1 MTGKIQL
8 VYKPGIK
15 GPREANFTDR
25 FTGLISFFKAMYR
38 AYKSGATKVYIF
50 FD

>member
-1 MTGKIQL
+1 MKGKIQL
-8 VYKPGIK
+8 VYKPGTK
-15 GPREANFTDR
+15 GKREVNTTDR

-38 AYKSGATKVYIF
+38 AYKSGANKVYIF